1 MATVANLT
9 GNNPDEKNNTN
20 NTVGT
25 PASSAPQQS
34 ATIQPGAAPA
44 QQNQGSG
51 QFTNINKYLQANQ
64 NAGQQIGNR
73 IQGGINQDLKGQV
86 SQANNQAQAFQQG
99 VQKAQGNIQQGTT
112 YLGNVG
118 GDINAYNQYLTQAA
132 PTLGPVQANKFNYDQ
147 MMGLTANQDE
157 LSKFT
162 GLRSGA
168 TQQQDKQTLDQASTA
183 SQQASQAAN
192 DRLNARQQ
200 QLASE
205 NSRYGL
211 LNEFVGQKNNYNT
224 GNQRLDQLFL
234 QRDKSNTLGN
244 LNQNLNQQRDTTFKG
259 LLDTTKNL
267 QSQSQAAQ
275 EQGLNLTKDLTGQTG
290 KNREQEIN
298 DLSSQVDVVNKQRT
312 DEIQRYKDFVEGLK
326 KGKVTDPELFQKF
339 GLQNGMQTFNVLND
353 KDLTADQI
361 TNLSARQ
368 AKDYHDIATQR
379 DVDIYGS
386 LAKLAGTDTSALDK
400 VENLETAASVKTGS
414 GSLQDRIN
422 QARQAFMDKAA
433 AANITGTGSDT
444 YGDWLSGRG
453 TETRTATA
461 NIAQLLANAGYLPQQ
476 GGQERGSPNATTT
489 GAMLNGVTAGPS
501 IVGSMLG
508 LPNISN
514 ILGGI
519 QTGIF
524 GDGGK
529 GGAARAA
536 QIQAQADLEARVNN
550 YLKDAGFGNV
560 LTSSG
565 VVDTS
570 QYTDKM
576 RAYDRQNSQALNAL
590 NQQYGNVGLSLES
603 TPEQIKA
610 AAIAATPKST
620 FDFQAAMANR
630 TTQAVQPVQ
639 LTPEQ
644 LAQAQAATE
653 ADMNARLSA
662 ARDTYA
668 LRNNQQM
675 IMNQLLGLSN
685 PSDTSP
691 RVGAQVEQD
700 KSPIMSYAEAVAAA
714 RARGN
719 T

>member
-20 NTVGT
+20 NTVGA
-25 PASSAPQQS
+25 PASSPQQG
-34 ATIQPGAAPA
+34 ATIQPGAAPT

-51 QFTNINKYLQANQ
+51 QFTNINKYLKANQ
-64 NAGQQIGNR
+64 NAGQQIGNK
-73 IQGGINQDLKGQV
+73 IQSGINQDLKGQV

-132 PTLGPVQANKFNYDQ
+132 PTLGPVQADKFDYNR

-168 TQQQDKQTLDQASTA
+168 TQQQDKQTLDQASIA

-267 QSQSQAAQ
+267 QNQSKAAQ

-290 KNREQEIN
+290 KNREQEIA
-298 DLSSQVDVVNKQRT
+298 DLNSQVGTVNQQRAS
-312 DEIQRYKDFVEGLK
+312 EIQKYRDFVEGLK
-326 KGKVTDPELFQKF
+326 QGKVTDADLFQKF
-339 GLQNGMQTFNVLND
+339 GLRNGMQTFNVLND
-353 KDLTADQI
+353 KDLSADQI
-361 TNLSARQ
+361 ANLSSQQAR
-368 AKDYHDIATQR
+368 DYRDIATQR
-379 DVDIYGS
+379 DVDIYKS
-386 LAKLAGTDTSALDK
+386 LAALAGTDTSALDK
-400 VENLETAASVKTGS
+400 AGNLEAAASVKTGS

-422 QARQAFMDKAA
+422 QARQDFMDRAV

-476 GGQERGSPNATTT
+476 GGQERGSPNAATT
-489 GAMLNGVTAGPS
+489 GAMLNNVTAAPS
-501 IVGSMLG
+501 LMGSALG
-508 LPNISN
+508 LPNVAG

-519 QTGIF
+519 QTSIL

-529 GGAARAA
+529 SGAARAA
-536 QIQAQADLEARVNN
+536 QIQAQADLEAKVNS
-550 YLKDAGFGNV
+550 YLKNAGFGNI
-560 LTSSG
+560 LTSKG
-565 VVDTS
+565 LVDTS

-576 RAYDRQNSQALNAL
+576 RAFDQQNNRALQQL
-590 NQQYGNVGLSLES
+590 NNQYRNVGLSLES

-620 FDFQAAMANR
+620 FDIDAAFANR
-630 TTQAVQPVQ
+630 TTQAVQPVE

-644 LAQAQAATE
+644 LLKAQADTE
-653 ADMNARLSA
+653 ADMNRQLSA

-668 LRNNQQM
+668 LRNNQQ
-675 IMNQLLGLSN
+675 ILLNQLLGVDN
-685 PSDTSP
+685 PSNTSTN
-691 RVGAQVEQD
+691 VGAQVEQN